1 MNQETVD
8 LKSNNVVCTVSIM
21 HTVLY
26 TCSSACTKHYI
37 TTLYIIETEN
47 EALLPDVDSISQYNH
62 PPCNGYGSIAPG
74 ECS

>member
-8 LKSNNVVCTVSIM
+8 LKSSNVVCTVSIM

-26 TCSSACTKHYI
+26 TCSCTKHYI

-47 EALLPDVDSISQYNH
+47 EALLPEVDSISQYNQ